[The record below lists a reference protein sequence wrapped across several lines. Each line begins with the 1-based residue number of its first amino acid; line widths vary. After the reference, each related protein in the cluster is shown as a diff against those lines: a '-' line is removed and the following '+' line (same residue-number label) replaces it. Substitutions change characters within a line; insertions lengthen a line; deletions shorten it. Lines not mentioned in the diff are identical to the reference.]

1 MIALSYE
8 KATRLLVMMSI
19 YLICTTLV
27 LKGLAHLLEINL
39 LPTFHTLLYGGK
51 FELVIPEI
59 NVGTFNI
66 EEIWNDILVK
76 VEEVIQVLI
85 QVLIPTSLGFI
96 DHTFTFMSSFS
107 QNNAIDVGTGKIILK
122 S

>member
-27 LKGLAHLLEINL
+27 LKGLAHLLELNL

-85 QVLIPTSLGFI
+85 PTSLGFI